1 MKLHCFF
8 IKYLL
13 PELMTQKLKFK
24 MNAEDDDE
32 LENDDEAVSENES
45 ENELADEPELYCTC
59 ICRAAEIEK
68 KDYR

>member
-1 MKLHCFF
+1 MVMKLHCFF

-24 MNAEDDDE
+24 MNAEDDDQ
-32 LENDDEAVSENES
+32 LENDDEAVSENEL
-45 ENELADEPELYCTC
+45 ENELADEPELYC